1 MTYRQWEIPFDALS
15 DRQMQAHDYWVTLN
29 NSDSLPKVSDFELL
43 KCPLESIPLI
53 HIVDVID
60 GGNEFQYQF
69 WGSGFRDHLGYDGT
83 GLHSKDLRPQQ
94 IIDPVRTAY
103 SKVVAER
110 RAIAMMSEFERGK
123 SADILGFQR
132 FMRLPLM
139 AESGEVGQVVSV
151 VEFLQD
157 YHDSQSIITE
167 FSGEQ
172 F

>member
-15 DRQMQAHDYWVTLN
+15 KRQKSAHDYWATLIE
-29 NSDSLPKVSDFELL
+29 SGHLPKISDFELL

-60 GGNEFQYQF
+60 GGNEFQYRF
-69 WGSGFRDHLGYDGT
+69 WGSGFRNHLGYDGT
-83 GLHSKDLRPQQ
+83 GLHSKDLRPKQ
-94 IIDPVRTAY
+94 IVDPVRAAY
-103 SKVVAER
+103 RKVVAEG

-123 SADILGFQR
+123 SADMLGFQR
-132 FMRLPLM
+132 FVRLPLIT
-139 AESGEVGQVVSV
+139 ESGEIGQVVSV

-157 YHDSQSIITE
+157 YRDSQSIITE